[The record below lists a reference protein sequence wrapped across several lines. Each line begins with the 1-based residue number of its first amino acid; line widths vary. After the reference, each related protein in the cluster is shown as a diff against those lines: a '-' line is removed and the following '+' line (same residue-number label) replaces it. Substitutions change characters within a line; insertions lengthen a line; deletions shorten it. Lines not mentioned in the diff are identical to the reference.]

1 MLNVNS
7 RFTFNPSVN
16 IGRSKFRRDQDHKF
30 TMSAGLAYPIFVD
43 EYIPGDTFS
52 LNTRAFV
59 RMSTPI
65 HPVMDNC
72 YLDIYYFSVPYRL
85 VWDHWK
91 EFMGE
96 PSDDPFAEPVEY
108 TIPRLSTP
116 IFDGHEKAIYF
127 KSVADYM
134 GIPPST
140 STAQGGVSALPF
152 RAYALIWNEWFRS
165 EQLFNAIEFSTG
177 DEDDDMYSYITS
189 GASAEDDFVLHY
201 TSSDSSFSPEAYVS
215 TAAYGGYLA
224 PVAKFHDY
232 FTSALPD
239 AQFGDPVPI
248 PLSGYVPVL
257 PIDRTFPSS
266 MGSGEPLLMSNVGP
280 YSGEGG
286 MHIGIVP
293 GTSYYG
299 SDVDQYSGLAYPS
312 NLAADLTKI
321 FTLYGNSPANINDL
335 RYAFQMQKYLEA
347 DNRYGRRYIETIYG
361 HFGVTSPDG
370 RIQRPELLGGKRIRI
385 NMSQV
390 LQTSSS
396 DSTSPQGNT
405 AAYSAT
411 LDVSDSFTK
420 SFTEHGLIIGIA
432 CIRPQHTY
440 QQGTERFWL
449 RKDKFDFYFPEFAN
463 IGEQPIKNAEIY
475 TLGSNSDNQTF
486 GFQEAWADYRYKPSR
501 ISGEMRS
508 KYPQSLDVW
517 HYGDFYTTLPT
528 LTSEWLQENRVNI
541 DRTIAI
547 SSDVADQFICDFY
560 FDLDCVRPLPVNS
573 IPGIGSHF

>member
-1 MLNVNS
+1 MINVNS
-7 RFTFNPSVN
+7 RFAYNPSVN
-16 IGRSKFRRDQDHKF
+16 IGRSKFRRDQDHKT
-30 TMSAGLAYPIFVD
+30 TMSSGLAYPIFVD
-43 EYIPGDTFS
+43 EYLPGDTFS
-52 LNTRAFV
+52 LNTRSFV

-72 YLDIYYFSVPYRL
+72 YMDIYYFSVPYRL

-108 TIPRLSTP
+108 TIPRLTTDYDTSV
-116 IFDGHEKAIYF
+116 FY

-134 GIPPST
+134 GIPPASQ
-140 STAQGGVSALPF
+140 TAKGGVSALPF
-152 RAYALIWNEWFRS
+152 RAYALVWNEWFRS

-177 DEDDDMYSYITS
+177 DEDDVMYGYLTE
-189 GASAEDDFVLHY
+189 GASAHIDGILKY
-201 TSSDSSFSPEAYVS
+201 SSIDPTYSPEAYVS

-248 PLSGYVPVL
+248 PLAGYLPVL
-257 PIDRTFPSS
+257 PIDANFSS
-266 MGSGEPLLMSNVGP
+266 GPPYGYGESIKFNRVGSTIQQGF
-280 YSGEGG
+280 
-286 MHIGIVP
+286 GIAP
-293 GTSYYG
+293 GSSEYT
-299 SDVDQYSGLAYPS
+299 SDVDTYTDYYPS
-312 NLAADLTKI
+312 NLVGDLSKI
-321 FTLYGNSPANINDL
+321 ASLYGNTPANINDL

-347 DNRYGRRYIETIYG
+347 DNRYGRRYVETIYG

-390 LQTSSS
+390 LQTSST
-396 DSTSPQGNT
+396 DGTSPQGNT

-432 CIRPQHTY
+432 CIRVNHTY

-475 TLGSNSDNQTF
+475 TTGLNSDDQTF

-508 KYPQSLDVW
+508 SYPQSLDVW
-517 HYGDFYTTLPT
+517 HYGDFYRSLPYLST
-528 LTSEWLQENRVNI
+528 EWLQENRVNL
-541 DRTIAI
+541 DRTIAV

-560 FDLDCVRPLPVNS
+560 FDLDCVRALPVNS

>member
-7 RFTFNPSVN
+7 RFTYNPSVN
-16 IGRSKFRRDQDHKF
+16 IGRSKFRRDQDHKT

-72 YLDIYYFSVPYRL
+72 YMDIYYFSVPYRL

-108 TIPRLSTP
+108 TIPRLVTP
-116 IFDGHEKAIYF
+116 SNKSIFS
-127 KSVADYM
+127 KSLADYF
-134 GIPPST
+134 GLPPRSF
-140 STAQGGVSALPF
+140 TAYGGVSALPF

-177 DEDDDMYSYITS
+177 DEDDEMYGYIYE
-189 GASAEDDFVLHY
+189 GNSAHIDGILHY
-201 TSSDSSFSPEAYVS
+201 SSNYSSYSPEAYVS

-257 PIDRTFPSS
+257 PIDKTFPINMSDGTAMRMSLVGDISS
-266 MGSGEPLLMSNVGP
+266 T
-280 YSGEGG
+280 YQ
-286 MHIGIVP
+286 IGLSP
-293 GTSYYG
+293 DSDFYR
-299 SDVDQYSGLAYPS
+299 SDVDTYTNVYPS
-312 NLAADLTKI
+312 NLAADLTNI
-321 FTLYGNSPANINDL
+321 MRLYGNSPANINDL

-390 LQTSSS
+390 LQTSST
-396 DSTSPQGNT
+396 DGTSPQGNT

-411 LDVSDSFTK
+411 LDVSNSFTK

-432 CIRPQHTY
+432 CIRAQHTY

-475 TLGSNSDNQTF
+475 TTGLITDDNTF

-508 KYPQSLDVW
+508 TYPQPLDVW
-517 HYGDFYTTLPT
+517 HYGDYYRQLPT
-528 LTSEWLQENRVNI
+528 LSSEWLQENRVNI
-541 DRTIAI
+541 DRTIAV
-547 SSDVADQFICDFY
+547 SSDVSDQFICDFY

-573 IPGIGSHF
+573 IPGLGSHF